1 MKVTK
6 KHNTFLVLIIVG
18 MAISPAFALGEGNR
32 NLFLIGV
39 MSISPIIILR
49 FFEFDKLDFLLLLFL
64 TTIAI
69 FPSLSH
75 PDTMRWSTVLYSI
88 MFGLS
93 FIAFKLLLQQKYL
106 SIIRYINILR
116 YLIYAY
122 FIVLLIQQFC
132 VLTGLPIFNLSNYDL
147 NEPWKLNSLSAEP
160 SHSARIMALLMYCYI
175 TIKELVTNIK
185 YNFKFDLKKD
195 KWIWIAFIWTMVTM
209 GSATAIL
216 FIIIILLK
224 FLRFK
229 KIIPFII
236 TAIIFISILDSSGIK
251 SFQRTKNIIFAT
263 LTFNEETILMTDHS
277 AAMRIV
283 PGIVVAKELG
293 FSSLNDWVGYGV
305 DFTASFISDEIA
317 GLPEGASGG
326 GMFQIWLE
334 YGFIS
339 FALFV
344 IFSFSNTYRKR
355 DYLSVLFWFLLVFM
369 YGVNNQIVW
378 LCIVLLYTNKYFSKR
393 GQILITR
400 EK

>member
-49 FFEFDKLDFLLLLFL
+49 FFEFDKLDFLLLLFV

-132 VLTGLPIFNLSNYDL
+132 VLTACLYLILV
-147 NEPWKLNSLSAEP
+147 
-160 SHSARIMALLMYCYI
+160 IMI
-175 TIKELVTNIK
+175 
-185 YNFKFDLKKD
+185 
-195 KWIWIAFIWTMVTM
+195 
-209 GSATAIL
+209 
-216 FIIIILLK
+216 
-224 FLRFK
+224 
-229 KIIPFII
+229 
-236 TAIIFISILDSSGIK
+236 
-251 SFQRTKNIIFAT
+251 
-263 LTFNEETILMTDHS
+263 
-277 AAMRIV
+277 
-283 PGIVVAKELG
+283 
-293 FSSLNDWVGYGV
+293 
-305 DFTASFISDEIA
+305 
-317 GLPEGASGG
+317 
-326 GMFQIWLE
+326 
-334 YGFIS
+334 
-339 FALFV
+339 
-344 IFSFSNTYRKR
+344 
-355 DYLSVLFWFLLVFM
+355 
-369 YGVNNQIVW
+369 
-378 LCIVLLYTNKYFSKR
+378 
-393 GQILITR
+393 
-400 EK
+400 